1 MELPAWSVGPD
12 DALPRT
18 RGADWPSVLD
28 RAWAFGDGRAAG
40 VRVAVIDSGID
51 PHHPV
56 LAGPLQRAVAMEIGP
71 GGATV
76 VADETGDVSGHGT
89 ACAGIIRSLAPACEL
104 TSVRVLGPDLT
115 GGGDAL
121 VAGLRWA
128 IAEGHE
134 VVNLSLS
141 TTKARFADALRALV
155 DEAYFRGAVLVA
167 SAHNMPVDSWPW
179 RFASVLSVGSHALP
193 DPETFFANP
202 RPPVEFHAR
211 GLDVEVAWAGGTTI
225 RASGNSFAT
234 PHMAAMAAR
243 VLGAHPGLRP
253 FELKTVLHLIATNR
267 EEGP

>member
-1 MELPAWSVGPD
+1 
-12 DALPRT
+12 
-18 RGADWPSVLD
+18 
-28 RAWAFGDGRAAG
+28 
-40 VRVAVIDSGID
+40 VAV
-51 PHHPV
+51 
-56 LAGPLQRAVAMEIGP
+56 EIGP

-141 TTKARFADALRALV
+141 TTKARFADALRTLV

-253 FELKTVLHLIATNR
+253 FELKTVLHLIAANR